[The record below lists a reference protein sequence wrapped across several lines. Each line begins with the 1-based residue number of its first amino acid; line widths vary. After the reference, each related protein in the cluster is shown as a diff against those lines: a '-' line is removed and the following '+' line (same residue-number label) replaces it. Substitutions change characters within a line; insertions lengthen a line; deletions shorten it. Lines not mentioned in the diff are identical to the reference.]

1 MIVVVVIWHFWKNWM
16 YYYVYM
22 TMKLGNLVL
31 SDLSRCSFELFSL
44 FSGIEIASVILVFL

>member
-1 MIVVVVIWHFWKNWM
+1 M

-31 SDLSRCSFELFSL
+31 SDLSLCSFELFSL
-44 FSGIEIASVILVFL
+44 FSGIGIASAILVFL